1 MNPMRRILLLVM
13 PPLLLLGGCSSLL
26 TVQRA
31 PFTIYSPSYTA
42 TSSAGPHVDWQLMV
56 ETPLASDTLDTARM
70 LVMPTPGVLEVFPA
84 ARWRDTAPALL
95 RSIVVQGFE
104 NSGRILGVG
113 SATSGLHAD
122 LALAIDLRDFQLE
135 ATGGAA
141 QAAVRFQARL
151 LDYTTN
157 RVLATHAFAVQ
168 TPAAGND
175 AASAFAAFEAALN
188 TVVPQLVD
196 WTLEQG
202 TAARGTGAP
211 RGDSPQPAQRR
222 Q

>member
-1 MNPMRRILLLVM
+1 MNAMRRVPFLLL
-13 PPLLLLGGCSSLL
+13 PALLAGCSSLL
-26 TVQRA
+26 SVQRA
-31 PFTIYSPSYTA
+31 PFTTYSPRYSATA
-42 TSSAGPHVDWQLMV
+42 TAGPGVDWQLMI
-56 ETPLASDTLDTARM
+56 ETPLASDTLDTARI

-84 ARWRDTAPALL
+84 ARWSGTAPALL
-95 RSIVVQGFE
+95 RGIVVQGFE
-104 NSGRILGVG
+104 GSGRIVGVG

-122 LALAIDLRDFQLE
+122 FSLAIDLRDFQLE
-135 ATGGAA
+135 VNGGAA

-157 RVLATHAFAVQ
+157 RVLATHAFAAQ
-168 TPAAGND
+168 APAAGTD
-175 AASAFAAFEAALN
+175 AASAFAAFETALN

-196 WTLEQG
+196 WTLDQG
-202 TAARGTGAP
+202 NAAQRNGSA